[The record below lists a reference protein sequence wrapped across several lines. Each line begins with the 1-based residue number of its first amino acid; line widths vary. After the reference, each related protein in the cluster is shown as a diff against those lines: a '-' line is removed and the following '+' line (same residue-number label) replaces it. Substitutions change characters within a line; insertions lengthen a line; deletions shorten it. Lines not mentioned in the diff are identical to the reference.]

1 MNDKC
6 NDWSCPNIT
15 YLGYCKVTACSKNI
29 QYGSYGSSTSKPIYF
44 PVTVGNITFY
54 NQQQLIKW
62 IEDKQKMR
70 ENEDYGN
77 GVYS

>member
-1 MNDKC
+1 MNNKC
-6 NDWSCPNIT
+6 NDWSCPNRT
-15 YLGYCKVTACSKNI
+15 SFGYCKITACSKNI
-29 QYGSYGSSTSKPIYF
+29 QYSSSTSKPIYF

-70 ENEDYGN
+70 ENEDYGR